1 MTISTTSIIAPD
13 VEFTNYIGKGNFL
26 GEYPDALAAY
36 SLRKIGTRYMGPIIR
51 IRRSTDNKEQ
61 DFFDRFGSV
70 NIDEIKSF
78 VGTGGTGFVS
88 VWYDQSGN
96 GMHAFQP
103 VADNQPV
110 VIRSGTVILFN
121 SKNALLFDGVN
132 DCLQVPE
139 AIARQFNDGSTDF
152 SVFSATIPREVS
164 QSFTAL
170 SLTARDSE
178 TANYNDMMLF
188 QVNAAYSGGD
198 RKSVGALLRKATPT
212 SFTDITAIGNG
223 SPANNVP
230 VFWGVTREGGT
241 LTLNDAATT
250 ATKADMATDVLNL
263 SLATIGAVRR
273 GVNANVEASNANSKI
288 AELVIYK
295 KSYQSQIATIILNM
309 GTYYS

>member
-198 RKSVGALLRKATPT
+198 RKSVGALLRKAT
-212 SFTDITAIGNG
+212 
-223 SPANNVP
+223 
-230 VFWGVTREGGT
+230 
-241 LTLNDAATT
+241 
-250 ATKADMATDVLNL
+250 
-263 SLATIGAVRR
+263 
-273 GVNANVEASNANSKI
+273 
-288 AELVIYK
+288 
-295 KSYQSQIATIILNM
+295 
-309 GTYYS
+309 